1 MENSRITVEHQ
12 TKNRQIYGNDYVS
25 LETIFE
31 ILHKLGLNMVSKK
44 FQGEKFDIKVV
55 MLASDEDLIRLGVR
69 TVGDRIRLRE
79 AFRKVTENSSLRPL
93 DISQGKSTNRHGF
106 EKRLFL
112 ISPSYERI
120 NEIRQKNRRDG
131 SSGATGCSNKRAAD

>member
-1 MENSRITVEHQ
+1 MENSRITFEQQ
-12 TKNRQIYGNDYVS
+12 TKNRQIYGHDHVS

-44 FQGEKFDIKVV
+44 FQDEKFDIKVV

-79 AFRKVTENSSLRPL
+79 ACRKVTANSSLRPL
-93 DISQGKSTNRHGF
+93 DISQGKSTNRSGL

-112 ISPSYERI
+112 FSPSFERI
-120 NEIRQKNRRDG
+120 NESRQKNRRGRTSG
-131 SSGATGCSNKRAAD
+131 STGSSNKRAAD

>member
-1 MENSRITVEHQ
+1 MENSRITVEQQ
-12 TKNRQIYGNDYVS
+12 TKNRQIYGNDHVS

-44 FQGEKFDIKVV
+44 FQDEKFDIKVV
-55 MLASDEDLIRLGVR
+55 MLPSDEDLIRLGVR
-69 TVGDRIRLRE
+69 TEGDRIRLRE
-79 AFRKVTENSSLRPL
+79 ACRKVTANSSLRPL
-93 DISQGKSTNRHGF
+93 DISQGKSTNRPGL

-120 NEIRQKNRRDG
+120 NEIRQKNRRGG

>member
-93 DISQGKSTNRHGF
+93 DISQGKSTNRHGL

-120 NEIRQKNRRDG
+120 NEIRQKNRRGG
-131 SSGATGCSNKRAAD
+131 SSGATGSSNKRAAD

>member
-1 MENSRITVEHQ
+1 M
-12 TKNRQIYGNDYVS
+12 
-25 LETIFE
+25 
-31 ILHKLGLNMVSKK
+31 LHKLGLNMVSKK
-44 FQGEKFDIKVV
+44 FQGEKFDIQVV

-79 AFRKVTENSSLRPL
+79 AFRKVTANSSLRPL
-93 DISQGKSTNRHGF
+93 DISQGKSTNRPGL

>member
-1 MENSRITVEHQ
+1 MENSRITVEQQ
-12 TKNRQIYGNDYVS
+12 TKNRQIYGNDHGS

-31 ILHKLGLNMVSKK
+31 ILHKLGLNMISKK
-44 FQGEKFDIKVV
+44 FQDEKFDIKVA
-55 MLASDEDLIRLGVR
+55 MLASDEDLKRLGVR

-79 AFRKVTENSSLRPL
+79 AFRKVTANSSLRPL
-93 DISQGKSTNRHGF
+93 DISQGKSTNRPGL

-120 NEIRQKNRRDG
+120 NESRQKNR
-131 SSGATGCSNKRAAD
+131 

>member
-1 MENSRITVEHQ
+1 MENSRITVEQQ
-12 TKNRQIYGNDYVS
+12 TKNSQIYGNDHVS

-44 FQGEKFDIKVV
+44 FQDEKFDIKVV
-55 MLASDEDLIRLGVR
+55 MLASDADLIRLGVR

-79 AFRKVTENSSLRPL
+79 ACRKVTANSSLRPL
-93 DISQGKSTNRHGF
+93 DISQGKSTNRSGL

-112 ISPSYERI
+112 FSPSFERI
-120 NEIRQKNRRDG
+120 NESRQKNRRG
-131 SSGATGCSNKRAAD
+131 RTSGATGSSNKRAAD

>member
-1 MENSRITVEHQ
+1 MENSRITVEQQ
-12 TKNRQIYGNDYVS
+12 TKNRQIYGNDHVS

-44 FQGEKFDIKVV
+44 FQDEKFDIKVV

-79 AFRKVTENSSLRPL
+79 AFRKVTANSSLRPL
-93 DISQGKSTNRHGF
+93 DISQVKSTNRPGL
-106 EKRLFL
+106 EKRLLL

-120 NEIRQKNRRDG
+120 NESRQKNRRGG
-131 SSGATGCSNKRAAD
+131 SSGATGSSSKRAPD